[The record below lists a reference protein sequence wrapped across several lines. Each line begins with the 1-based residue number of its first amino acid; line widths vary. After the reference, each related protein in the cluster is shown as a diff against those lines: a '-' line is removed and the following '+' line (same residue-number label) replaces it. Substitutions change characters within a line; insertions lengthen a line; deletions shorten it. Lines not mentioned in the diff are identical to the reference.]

1 MLNMLRMDLYRMFR
15 TRSMYI
21 IWMVIVVALLFTTFL
36 CKSDIEMA
44 DSTKSA
50 QTEQIT
56 EPTVDDLNVGMSVE
70 LPTKPGEKVSVC
82 DIFFANSQ
90 GKFYALFLVIFAVIF
105 STDDIGNGYI
115 KNIGGQVKKRGR
127 LVFSRAAALGVFTI
141 ITMVMVLLL
150 QIVIN
155 EIVFG
160 YVKFGNAKEML
171 PYFLTEIVLHYAL
184 VLVCM
189 AIAIVFRN
197 NVVSIVAGVC
207 LTMNIM
213 NIVYGVIDNAI
224 AKAGIHNFE
233 IYDYTITGKLSLLS
247 MNPGTVECAKALGVA
262 LVFIV
267 AMTVMGSVIFQ
278 KRDI

>member
-1 MLNMLRMDLYRMFR
+1 MLNMLRMDLYRMFK

-21 IWMVIVVALLFTTFL
+21 IWMVMVVALLFTTFL
-36 CKSDIEMA
+36 SKSDIDMTASEN
-44 DSTKSA
+44 SA
-50 QTEQIT
+50 QAEQIMKLAA
-56 EPTVDDLNVGMSVE
+56 DDFNVGMSVE
-70 LPTKPGEKVSVC
+70 LPTKPGEKVSVY

-115 KNIGGQVKKRGR
+115 KNIGGQVQKRGR
-127 LVFSRAAALGVFTI
+127 LIFSRAVALGIFTI
-141 ITMVMVLLL
+141 ISMVMALLL
-150 QIVIN
+150 QTVIN

-160 YVKFGNAKEML
+160 YIVFGNVREML

-184 VLVCM
+184 VLICM
-189 AIAIVFRN
+189 SIAIVIRN

-213 NIVYGVIDNAI
+213 SIVYGVIDNAI

-267 AMTVMGSVIFQ
+267 AMTALGSVIFQ